1 MYKKILII
9 IVILLA
15 IVLLLFGFIKI
26 KISMPGIFPPKD
38 NITRLLNNTSQLND
52 KLTDYNEQIKDQID
66 QDESNKQAIK
76 PEYYQQGP
84 LTLPRGFSISVFAE
98 NLGKPRVIINAP
110 NGGFLVSIPDQG
122 KVVKIADKDGDGKA
136 EEIKTIVDKLNRPHG
151 LLLKCYDENQCQL
164 YVAETSQVSL
174 FDYDLVNDQALNKK
188 KIIDLPDGGG
198 HWTRTII
205 ETPWDEREK
214 TQLLISVGST
224 CNVCNETDWRRA
236 KVLIADLDGNNLRE
250 FAAGL
255 RNAPFMA
262 IHPVTGNI
270 WVTEMG
276 RDWLGDDL
284 PPDEIN
290 ILAEGQDYGWPI
302 CYGQNIHDNDFD
314 KNQYIQDPC
323 AGKIPAHIDIPAHSA
338 PLGLAFIPEE
348 GWPEDMWYDLLV
360 AYHGSWN
367 RSTPTGYKIVRYRL
381 DAQGNYQSEEDFIS
395 GWLND
400 GSLLG
405 RPVDIL
411 IQPGGVMYITD
422 DKAGVVYRVTY
433 QP

>member
-1 MYKKILII
+1 MIKKY
-9 IVILLA
+9 IVILSILLVLFLIFLGWRQLRNFVPFLFSPQNN
-15 IVLLLFGFIKI
+15 IV
-26 KISMPGIFPPKD
+26 
-38 NITRLLNNTSQLND
+38 RLLDDADKLTKEVDDYNDLIQEQLND
-52 KLTDYNEQIKDQID
+52 
-66 QDESNKQAIK
+66 NKEIVIPQSTK
-76 PEYYQQGP
+76 YYQQGP
-84 LTLPRGFSISVFAE
+84 LTLPEGFSITVFAE
-98 NLGKPRVIINAP
+98 NLGSPRVIVHAP
-110 NGGFLVSIPDQG
+110 NGGFLVSIPNQG
-122 KVVKIADKDGDGKA
+122 KVVKIRDTNGDGKA
-136 EEIKTIVDKLNRPHG
+136 DETKTVINNLNKPHG
-151 LLLKCYDENQCQL
+151 LLVKCYSEDSCQL
-164 YVAETSQVSL
+164 YVAETNQVSL
-174 FDYDLVNDQALNKK
+174 FNYDFTNDQAVNKK

-205 ETPWDEREK
+205 ETPLDGQEK
-214 TQLLISVGST
+214 TELLIAVGST
-224 CNVCNETDWRRA
+224 CNVCNEDDWRRA
-236 KVLIADLDGNNLRE
+236 KVLIADLDGSNLRE
-250 FAAGL
+250 YTTGL
-255 RNAPFMA
+255 RNAPFMT
-262 IHPVTGNI
+262 IHPVTGKI

-290 ILAEGQDYGWPI
+290 ILQSGKDYGWPI

-323 AGKIPAHIDIPAHSA
+323 RDKVPAYIDIPAHSA

-367 RSTPTGYKIVRYRL
+367 RSKPTGYKIVRYRL
-381 DAQGNYQSEEDFIS
+381 DAQGNYQSEEDFIG
-395 GWLND
+395 GWLNNNEV
-400 GSLLG
+400 LG

-411 IQPGGVMYITD
+411 IQPGGEMYLTD